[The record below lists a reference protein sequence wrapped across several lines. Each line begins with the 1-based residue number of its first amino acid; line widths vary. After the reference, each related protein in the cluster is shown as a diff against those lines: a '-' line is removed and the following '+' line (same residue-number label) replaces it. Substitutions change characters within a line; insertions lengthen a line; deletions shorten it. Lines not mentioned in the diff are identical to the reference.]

1 MLLLDAFRPLESVM
15 AASYLTSGG
24 GAEAVVGVLLYL
36 LLLPDA
42 FSATGGRRGGVLLY
56 LLLLPDAFSATG
68 GRRGGVLL
76 YLMLLLDAFRP
87 LESVMA
93 ASYLT
98 SGGGAEAV
106 IGVLLYLL
114 LLLDAFTATEG
125 CRGGGAHAVVAAA
138 HMPSW
143 RRPTLSP
150 AAT

>member
-1 MLLLDAFRPLESVM
+1 MLLLDAFRPLEAVV

-36 LLLPDA
+36 MLLLDA
-42 FSATGGRRGGVLLY
+42 FTATEGCRGGGAQAVV
-56 LLLLPDAFSATG
+56 
-68 GRRGGVLL
+68 GVLL

-87 LESVMA
+87 LEAVVA
-93 ASYLT
+93 ASY
-98 SGGGAEAV
+98 S
-106 IGVLLYLL
+106 ISCCYWMPSQ
-114 LLLDAFTATEG
+114 
-125 CRGGGAHAVVAAA
+125 RPKAVVAAA